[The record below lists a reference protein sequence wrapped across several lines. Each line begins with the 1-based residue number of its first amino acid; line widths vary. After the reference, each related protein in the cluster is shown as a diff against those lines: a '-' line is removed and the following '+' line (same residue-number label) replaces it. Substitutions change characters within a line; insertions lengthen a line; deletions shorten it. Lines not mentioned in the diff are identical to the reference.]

1 MYKFPIIEKFI
12 SIDGE
17 GPMAGAL
24 ATFIRFEGCNL
35 RCKWCDTTY
44 SWEAGEEK
52 ELLSAQEIYKYIK
65 ETGIQHVTLT
75 GGEPLMQKEIGT
87 LLSLL
92 AKDEKLLVHIETN
105 GSIPIKPFKK
115 AYGEENI
122 RYIVDYKLSG
132 SGMQEK
138 MVLENLDAVTKKDV
152 YKFVVA
158 SKKDLE
164 QAYSII
170 KSYNLDTR
178 CKVYFSPVTD
188 QIHPQEIVEFM
199 KTKKLGKVKLQLQM
213 HKIIWS
219 KESRGV

>member
-44 SWEAGEEK
+44 SWEAEEVK
-52 ELLSAQEIYKYIK
+52 ELLSAKDIYKYIK
-65 ETGIQHVTLT
+65 ETGVQNVTLT
-75 GGEPLMQKEIGT
+75 GGEPLMQKEIGS

-92 AKDEKLLVHIETN
+92 ANDENLLIHIETN
-105 GSIPIKPFKK
+105 GSIPIEPFKK

-122 RYIVDYKLSG
+122 HYIVDYKLSG

-138 MVLENLDAVTKKDV
+138 MAMENLYAVTKEDV

-158 SKKDLE
+158 SRKDLE
-164 QAYSII
+164 EANSII
-170 KSYNLDTR
+170 KKYELDTR
-178 CKVYFSPVTD
+178 CKVYLSPVMD
-188 QIHPQEIVEFM
+188 EIHPQEIVEFM
-199 KTKKLGKVKLQLQM
+199 KINKLNKVKLQLQM